1 MRKRDWKRKGKNV
14 LAAIL
19 SAAMVVNT
27 ALPEALVYAADTEAD
42 IQTEAVAQISE
53 PSEEIVKDG
62 EVSNEDVVN
71 EHYEAADSVDDEVIE
86 GDQNSDADIV
96 EDIIDDADILSDD
109 ADQAEL
115 YTAEDGTG
123 EVVIDSADLVD
134 EDAEGEDKVEEEKT
148 SDMIELQAADSDY
161 VANDYMRYCRYRD
174 TAIDIQGNHN
184 NNWWSTTYYNDGYT
198 LKTEGLANATVT
210 IEKPEFVYSGRFV
223 EVTYKVTADKGDVSG
238 GKLGVHADVEIGTN
252 DYAKITLIRDSKGKA
267 IGFQMLDDRSSSS
280 DPACFRLYFGGDVL
294 KGSLSANTYWMGHF
308 SYRISNCF
316 NTVTV
321 DSITNTD
328 SGLALSWQNINLKKG
343 ESQTYKMLVGLGTE
357 SDLDE
362 ALKSAIDCA
371 SEAITGIANG
381 TYKITY
387 KDETGK
393 EHEYVF
399 EVTDE
404 SGIPLQGTYKDGT
417 SYDFIG
423 KTISI
428 GQVSN
433 GMLGITKDLTIPS
446 RPNPLS
452 TEDIDLSQTILSQ
465 EDKTITIAANESQ
478 EYILVPSGTKVTPDI
493 WNNAKSGNPITFDKD
508 SCGNILDINN
518 AAGYEIYTRIK
529 ATDTTLRSE
538 SSEKSK
544 QLIFHSHTWSYALN
558 DDSSVIT
565 ASCAN
570 AVTYAD
576 TCYYCSKSGSIKITI
591 DTPEADSLVYNGL
604 SHEIPVTNG
613 ISAIT
618 GDPVEIKYVKT
629 NDVKI
634 NETTETDQAPSNAG
648 TYEIMVRIGN
658 DDSRVTAKK
667 KFIIQRRSVKVSG
680 ISAED
685 KIYDGTVDATL
696 KCDTVQFDGILAG
709 DSLNVTATGK
719 FTDTNGHED
728 KNAGQNKKVMI
739 SDLVLGGTDE
749 SNYVLAEEGN
759 QTETSASITPK
770 EITAVITPNGGIY
783 GGPITSASAVLN
795 GLIGTDKP
803 TVTLIY
809 KGTSNDGR
817 TVNSTNVP
825 EPAGIYTV
833 TAAIED
839 SNYTLNTESASAQF
853 VVHRASPEL
862 TVSAIPNK
870 DYGDAA
876 FDLNISYEKDNVNSS
891 ELSFS
896 SSKTD
901 VATVDN
907 NGKVTITGAG
917 TATLAVAVT
926 QSANYEAAS
935 CSVTITVDK
944 AEATEKLVVDTV
956 LYEKTYGDPAFKIA
970 ASSEGN
976 IAEIHY
982 ESGDSTVVEA
992 DACGMVTI
1000 KNTGT
1005 AVITIKMDESRNYLA
1020 VSKNITVKVVPKE
1033 ITVTGINA
1041 ESKIYD
1047 GNTNA
1052 TLNFDHVLY
1061 VGKLTD
1067 DVLTLSGT
1075 GTFADKNAG
1084 QDKTVQI
1091 DRCSLGLDG
1100 ADRGKY
1106 VLAEEQQTTT
1116 TADITAKEITATI
1129 TPNGGT
1135 YEGTITPADGS
1146 LNGLITDDHPT
1157 ITWNYSGRAND
1168 GTEINGSAVPTLA
1181 GTYRVTAA
1189 ISDMNYV
1196 LNPENASAE
1205 FMINRT
1211 SPELSVSAVPDKNYN
1226 DAEFNLEITHKGDGQ
1241 KTYESSDKQKAV
1253 VDANGKVTI
1262 KGAGD
1267 VTLTVRL
1274 AASANYTAAIAQVT
1288 VKINQVENDKLIVK
1302 EVLYTKI
1309 YGDPTFHIA
1318 ASMNGS
1324 TTGIHYESNNPAVA
1338 SVNADGTVTV
1348 GNTGTASITVSMDE
1362 SQNYFAVAKQVTV
1375 EVVPKE
1381 ITISGIA
1388 AEGKIYDGTTDAVLK
1403 YDGVQYIGKLDKDT
1417 LSVTANGAFADK
1429 NAGNGKK
1436 VNIQNLVLG
1445 NNEAGNYVLADSS
1458 QQTEAFA
1465 DITAKEINASIIS
1478 GGGVYGEIITPA
1490 RASLN
1495 GLIGTDRPQ
1504 ITLTYTGN
1512 ANDGTA
1518 ANSTKTPT
1526 LAGNYQVTAT
1536 IEDANYRL
1544 SSDGASAPFI
1554 IHRASPQLAV
1564 SATNMSYGE
1573 NVTFKL
1579 QVDHAEEAT
1588 GQKVYTTS
1596 NASVAI
1602 IDTNGT
1608 VTLKGGGEVTFKVDL
1623 AQSPNYLADSKEVT
1637 ITVGKIEETLTVD
1650 RINYV
1655 VTYGDA
1661 PFQIEA
1667 RAKGSSEITYTDNTK
1682 PAVASVDSNGIVTPL
1697 KEGSTTIT
1705 LRTVGNATYIPVS
1718 TNIAV
1723 TVLKKKITISG
1734 IKAESKVYDGKATVV
1749 KWNYEDV
1756 VYDGIQPND
1765 VLSITATGT
1774 FADKNAGQNKR
1785 VAITDLHLG
1794 GSSVGNYELAPAEVQ
1809 QTEAFAD
1816 ITPKPIA
1823 AEITPNGGTFE
1834 GTITPAKAVLKD
1846 VVDGDHPENGMSY
1859 VYTGTS
1865 NDGTETVDGTTLP
1878 TKAGTYRVTVKIT
1891 DPNYNLPTEAASAD
1905 FVIDRAAADL
1915 KVDPVPEKKFG
1926 DQPFAITAS
1935 SKENGARTY
1944 SSSNENVVKADQA
1957 GKVTI
1962 TGAGTAN
1969 ITVKVAQTANYKEEQ
1984 KSVAITV
1991 KKIPHQLN
1999 LEKELYDNIVYGDQS
2014 VTVKAAAGDQETGF
2028 RYVSSNAK
2036 VAAVDASGR
2045 ITATGVGT
2053 AEISITLDESA
2064 NYLAVTKKATVKV
2077 IPKTI
2082 GIQWGETSFVYNGK
2096 VLAPAATATGLV
2108 GTDTCSITVSGG
2120 SKSLGKHTATATAL
2134 SNANYCLPTSG
2145 LTCSYQIRVISE
2157 QAERE
2162 LALNKGLKVT
2172 QSGSTIRITWGK
2184 VKGADGYNVYVQYC
2198 GLKFNEQSL
2207 YPVKGNKN
2215 SITIKKVNGAKLSL
2229 TRNYKIYVTAY
2240 KNVEGKQVVLGRSI
2254 TAHIVG
2260 RLNKTSTNV
2269 KGIKLQKSSFT
2280 LKKGKTA
2287 TIKGSTIKV
2296 NKARKQLSNAHAK
2309 ELRFT
2314 TSDPT
2319 IATVTSAGKIKA
2331 VGKGKCT
2338 IYVYARNGYAKK
2350 VKVTVK

>member
-161 VANDYMRYCRYRD
+161 VANDYMRYRRYSD

-184 NNWWSTTYYNDGYT
+184 NNWWSTTYNNDGYT

-294 KGSLSANTYWMGHF
+294 KGSLSADTYWMGHF
-308 SYRISNCF
+308 RSRVGNCF

-321 DSITNTD
+321 DSVSNTD
-328 SGLALSWQNINLKKG
+328 SGLALSWQNINLKKE
-343 ESQTYKMLVGLGTE
+343 ESKTYKMLVGLGTE

-381 TYKITY
+381 TYRITY
-387 KDETGK
+387 TVEAEGGTKQ
-393 EHEYVF
+393 EYIYEF
-399 EVTDE
+399 EVTDKN
-404 SGIPLQGTYKDGT
+404 GIPLQGTYKDGT

-446 RPNPLS
+446 RPDPLS

-570 AVTYAD
+570 AATYAD

-629 NDVKI
+629 N
-634 NETTETDQAPSNAG
+634 ETMETDQAPRNAG

-658 DDSRVTAKK
+658 KDSRVTAKK

-696 KCDTVQFDGILAG
+696 KCDAVQFDGILAG

-749 SNYVLAEEGN
+749 SNYVLTKEGN
-759 QTETSASITPK
+759 QTETYASITPK

-795 GLIGTDKP
+795 GLIGRDNP

-809 KGTSNDGR
+809 TGTSNDGR
-817 TVNSTNVP
+817 TINSSNAP
-825 EPAGIYTV
+825 EPAGTYTV
-833 TAAIED
+833 TATIED

-853 VVHRASPEL
+853 IVHRASPEL

-876 FDLNISYEKDNVNSS
+876 FDLNISYEKDNVNSG
-891 ELSFS
+891 ELSFL

-917 TATLAVAVT
+917 TATLTVAVT

-944 AEATEKLVVDTV
+944 ADATEKLVIDTV
-956 LYEKTYGDPAFKIA
+956 LYEKTYGDSAFQIA

-992 DACGMVTI
+992 DTKGLVSI

-1005 AVITIKMDESRNYLA
+1005 AVITINMDESRNYLA

-1041 ESKIYD
+1041 ESKVYD

-1091 DRCSLGLDG
+1091 DRRSLGLDG

-1302 EVLYTKI
+1302 EVLYTKT

-1381 ITISGIA
+1381 IIISGIT

-1403 YDGVQYIGKLDKDT
+1403 YDSVQYIGKLDKDI
-1417 LSVTANGAFADK
+1417 LSVTASGSFADK

-1465 DITAKEINASIIS
+1465 DITAKEINASITS
-1478 GGGVYGEIITPA
+1478 GGGVYRETSTPA
-1490 RASLN
+1490 SASLN

-1504 ITLTYTGN
+1504 ITYTYTGT
-1512 ANDGTA
+1512 ANDGTYIE
-1518 ANSTKTPT
+1518 NTKIPD
-1526 LAGNYQVTAT
+1526 LAGTYQVTVSVDDT
-1536 IEDANYRL
+1536 NYRL
-1544 SSDGASAPFI
+1544 NPEGASAPFVI
-1554 IHRASPQLAV
+1554 RRASPQLAV
-1564 SATNMSYGE
+1564 SAVSEVDYNTAAFKI
-1573 NVTFKL
+1573 NVTR
-1579 QVDHAEEAT
+1579 EGN
-1588 GQKVYTTS
+1588 GQKRYSSMNPSIAT
-1596 NASVAI
+1596 
-1602 IDTNGT
+1602 IDTDGNVTIHNG
-1608 VTLKGGGEVTFKVDL
+1608 GSATFKVEL
-1623 AQSPNYLADSKEVT
+1623 AESANYLADSKEVT
-1637 ITVGKIEETLTVD
+1637 VTIKAVDNILTVEK
-1650 RINYV
+1650 INYK

-1661 PFQIEA
+1661 PFRIVASANGAELTY
-1667 RAKGSSEITYTDNTK
+1667 SSSAS
-1682 PAVASVDSNGIVTPL
+1682 AVASVDEHTGLVTPG
-1697 KEGSTTIT
+1697 KVGDATIT
-1705 LRTVGNATYIPVS
+1705 ITAGENATYHTVS
-1718 TNIAV
+1718 KDITV
-1723 TVLKKKITISG
+1723 TVVKKKITISG
-1734 IKAESKVYDGKATVV
+1734 ITADTRAYDGTAVATL
-1749 KWNYEDV
+1749 NYDAV
-1756 VYDGIQPND
+1756 RYDGIQPND

-1891 DPNYNLPTEAASAD
+1891 DPNYNLPAEAASAD
-1905 FVIDRAAADL
+1905 FVIDRAVADL

-2096 VLAPAATATGLV
+2096 VLAPAAIATGLV

>member
-14 LAAIL
+14 LTAIL

-62 EVSNEDVVN
+62 GASNEDVVN

-96 EDIIDDADILSDD
+96 EDIIDDADILADD
-109 ADQAEL
+109 ADQADL
-115 YTAEDGTG
+115 YTTEDGTG

-134 EDAEGEDKVEEEKT
+134 ENAEGEDKVEEEKT

-161 VANDYMRYCRYRD
+161 VKNDYMRYCRYND
-174 TAIDIQGNHN
+174 TTINIQGWYNKA
-184 NNWWSTTYYNDGYT
+184 WRLTTYANNGYT
-198 LKTEGLANATVT
+198 IRKVGLENATVT
-210 IEKPEFVYSGRFV
+210 IEQPNFVYGGRFV
-223 EVTYKVTADKGDVSG
+223 EVTYKVTADKGVVSN
-238 GKLGVHADVEIGTN
+238 GKLGVHADVQIGSN
-252 DYAKITLIRDSKGKA
+252 DRAAVTLIRDSNNKA
-267 IGFQMLDDRSSSS
+267 IGFQMIDDNSSYTSYN
-280 DPACFRLYFGGDVL
+280 ACFRLYFGGDVL
-294 KGSLSANTYWMGHF
+294 PDSPAADTYWMGYYYDK
-308 SYRISNCF
+308 SNNCF
-316 NTVTV
+316 NTVNT
-321 DSITNTD
+321 DSITGID
-328 SGLALSWQNINLKKG
+328 SGLALSWQNINLEEG
-343 ESQTYKMLVGLGTE
+343 QSQTYKMLVGVGTE
-357 SDLDE
+357 SDLNE
-362 ALKSAIDCA
+362 ALNSVLDCHA
-371 SEAITGIANG
+371 ETITGIGSGIYRVTYTENG
-381 TYKITY
+381 VDYTY
-387 KDETGK
+387 E
-393 EHEYVF
+393 F
-399 EVTDE
+399 EVTDD
-404 SGIPLQGTYKDGT
+404 SGIPLKGTDKSGKV
-417 SYDFIG
+417 YDFIG
-423 KTISI
+423 KRISI
-428 GQVSN
+428 SQVDA
-433 GMLGITKDLTIPS
+433 ITQLPGLSKNLTIPS
-446 RPNPLS
+446 RPGGLK
-452 TEDIDLSQTILSQ
+452 TEEIDLSETVISQ
-465 EDKTITIAANESQ
+465 KNKIITIVASEAQ
-478 EYILVPSGTKVTPDI
+478 EYILVPNGTTVTPAM
-493 WNNAKSGNPITFDKD
+493 WENAQTGSSITFNKD
-508 SCGNILDINN
+508 SLGNDLDTSKD
-518 AAGYEIYTRIK
+518 YVIYTRIK
-529 ATDTTLRSE
+529 ATDSSLRSE
-538 SSEKSK
+538 SSETSCA
-544 QLIFHSHTWSYALN
+544 LSFHSHTWSYAVN
-558 DDSSVIT
+558 DNVIT
-565 ASCAN
+565 ATCAEATDAHKKTCHYCKHSGETMTITVDN
-570 AVTYAD
+570 QTYDGQPYHGLTIEDHITGLTGESARVSYVGRDGTTYAEQQQAPVNAGKY
-576 TCYYCSKSGSIKITI
+576 TIKVQIGNVTASQDFII
-591 DTPEADSLVYNGL
+591 DKR
-604 SHEIPVTNG
+604 PVTIIGG
-613 ISAIT
+613 ITA
-618 GDPVEIKYVKT
+618 E
-629 NDVKI
+629 
-634 NETTETDQAPSNAG
+634 
-648 TYEIMVRIGN
+648 
-658 DDSRVTAKK
+658 SRT
-667 KFIIQRRSVKVSG
+667 
-680 ISAED
+680 
-685 KIYDGTVDATL
+685 YDGTAAAAL
-696 KCDTVQFDGILAG
+696 KYHEVQYSGLLSG
-709 DSLNVTATGK
+709 DSLSITATGT
-719 FTDTNGHED
+719 FDSA
-728 KNAGQNKKVMI
+728 NAGENKTVRI
-739 SDLVLGGTDE
+739 SNLQLSGA
-749 SNYVLAEEGN
+749 SSANYKLAAEGH
-759 QTETSASITPK
+759 QTQTMATIAKK
-770 EITAVITPNGGIY
+770 EITAVITPNGGVY
-783 GGPITSASAVLN
+783 GETITPADVALN
-795 GLIGTDKP
+795 GVIDGE
-803 TVTLIY
+803 TVAVSLIY
-809 KGTSNDGR
+809 TGAGYND
-817 TVNSTNVP
+817 TAT
-825 EPAGIYTV
+825 PALAGVYTV
-833 TAAIED
+833 KASIAENA
-839 SNYTLNTESASAQF
+839 NYTLRQEGSSAEF
-853 VVHRASPEL
+853 VVHKASPEL
-862 TVSAIPNK
+862 TVSAVPEKTVGDADFGLNVGRKNDPNNTGAITYTSSDSNVAVVDNAGNVTIK
-870 DYGDAA
+870 GAGTAKLTVSVAECANFEAESRDVTITVQKADASDQLVVGTVLYQKNYGDPDFQIAA
-876 FDLNISYEKDNVNSS
+876 TSTVEGASGITYENKSPAIAEANA
-891 ELSFS
+891 E
-896 SSKTD
+896 
-901 VATVDN
+901 
-907 NGKVTITGAG
+907 GKVTIKNVG
-917 TATLAVAVT
+917 TAEINL
-926 QSANYEAAS
+926 
-935 CSVTITVDK
+935 
-944 AEATEKLVVDTV
+944 
-956 LYEKTYGDPAFKIA
+956 
-970 ASSEGN
+970 N
-976 IAEIHY
+976 IAE
-982 ESGDSTVVEA
+982 SQ
-992 DACGMVTI
+992 
-1000 KNTGT
+1000 
-1005 AVITIKMDESRNYLA
+1005 NYLA
-1020 VSKNITVKVVPKE
+1020 VSKKVTVEVVPKK
-1033 ITVTGINA
+1033 ITVSGITA
-1041 ESKIYD
+1041 ASKVYD
-1047 GNTNA
+1047 GTTTA
-1052 TLNFDHVLY
+1052 TLNYNHVLF
-1061 VGKLTD
+1061 VGKLSTD
-1067 DVLTLSGT
+1067 SLSLSGT

-1084 QDKTVQI
+1084 QNKTVQI
-1091 DRCSLGLDG
+1091 SLDSANSLGG
-1100 ADRGKY
+1100 ADKGKY
-1106 VLAEEQQTTT
+1106 VLAAEGQQSMT

-1129 TPNGGT
+1129 IPNGGT
-1135 YEGTITPADGS
+1135 YNGTITPANGS
-1146 LNGLITDDHPT
+1146 LNGLIGDDHPEISWT
-1157 ITWNYSGRAND
+1157 YSGRAND

-1181 GTYRVTAA
+1181 GTYRVTAS

-1205 FMINRT
+1205 FVINRT
-1211 SPELSVSAVPDKNYN
+1211 SPELSVSAVPDKDYN

-1241 KTYESSDKQKAV
+1241 KTYESSDEQKAV

-1262 KGAGD
+1262 KGAGS
-1267 VTLTVRL
+1267 VTLTVHL
-1274 AASANYTAAIAQVT
+1274 AESANYTEASAQVT
-1288 VKINQVENDKLIVK
+1288 VRINQVENDKLVVEEVRYVK
-1302 EVLYTKI
+1302 T
-1309 YGDPTFHIA
+1309 YGDPSFRIA

-1324 TTGIHYESNNPAVA
+1324 TAGIHYESNDPAVA
-1338 SVNADGTVTV
+1338 SVDANGTVTI

-1375 EVVPKE
+1375 TVIAKE
-1381 ITISGIA
+1381 IIISGIT
-1388 AEGKIYDGTTDAVLK
+1388 AEEKTYDGTTDAVLK
-1403 YDGVQYIGKLDKDT
+1403 YDAVQFTGKLDKDT
-1417 LSVTANGAFADK
+1417 LSVTAAGSFENK
-1429 NAGNGKK
+1429 NAATGKR
-1436 VNIQNLVLG
+1436 VRILDLELG
-1445 NNEAGNYVLADSS
+1445 NNEAGNYTLARDG

-1465 DITAKEINASIIS
+1465 DITPKEITT
-1478 GGGVYGEIITPA
+1478 VITPNGGTYEGTITK
-1490 RASLN
+1490 ASATVR
-1495 GLIGTDRPQ
+1495 GVIGSEDPGVV
-1504 ITLTYTGN
+1504 LTYTGN
-1512 ANDGTA
+1512 ANNGTSV
-1518 ANSTKTPT
+1518 NSTDTPT
-1526 LAGNYQVTAT
+1526 LAGTYQVTASLKNT
-1536 IEDANYRL
+1536 NYKL
-1544 SSDGASAPFI
+1544 NPEGTSALFVI
-1554 IHRASPQLAV
+1554 DRAAPQLAV
-1564 SATNMSYGE
+1564 SAVADVDYSTNG
-1573 NVTFKL
+1573 TFKL
-1579 QVDHAEEAT
+1579 EVTHKGT
-1588 GQKVYTTS
+1588 GDKTFTS
-1596 NASVAI
+1596 NAPSIATV
-1602 IDTNGT
+1602 DTNGI
-1608 VTLKGGGEVTFKVDL
+1608 VTLKNGGEVTLKVDL
-1623 AQSPNYLADSKEVT
+1623 AQSANYLADSKEVT
-1637 ITVGKIEETLTVD
+1637 IKINKVGATLTVEK
-1650 RINYV
+1650 INYQ

-1661 PFQIEA
+1661 PFHIAATANRNDIVLKYQ
-1667 RAKGSSEITYTDNTK
+1667 SQDS
-1682 PAVASVDSNGIVTPL
+1682 AVASVNANGDVTPL
-1697 KEGSTTIT
+1697 KVGETKITISTEENQTFLT
-1705 LRTVGNATYIPVS
+1705 VS
-1718 TNIAV
+1718 TDITV
-1723 TVLKKKITISG
+1723 TVVTKKITISG
-1734 IKAESKVYDGKATVV
+1734 ITADTRAYDGTAVATL
-1749 KWNYEDV
+1749 NYDAV
-1756 VYDGIQPND
+1756 RYDGIQPND

-1846 VVDGDHPENGMSY
+1846 VVDDDHPENGMSY

-1891 DPNYNLPTEAASAD
+1891 DPNYNLPAEAASAD
-1905 FVIDRAAADL
+1905 FVIDRAVADL

>member
-161 VANDYMRYCRYRD
+161 VANDYMRYCRYSD
-174 TAIDIQGNHN
+174 TAIDIQGKHNNNNN
-184 NNWWSTTYYNDGYT
+184 NNWWSTTYHNGGYT

-294 KGSLSANTYWMGHF
+294 KGSLSANTYWMGYYG
-308 SYRISNCF
+308 SRVGNCF

-321 DSITNTD
+321 DSIINTD

-387 KDETGK
+387 KDETGE

-446 RPNPLS
+446 RPDPLS

-544 QLIFHSHTWSYALN
+544 QLIFHSHRWSYTLN
-558 DDSSVIT
+558 DDQSVIT
-565 ASCAN
+565 ASCAE
-570 AVTYAD
+570 AATYAD
-576 TCYYCSKSGSIKITI
+576 TCYYCSKSGTIQITI

-629 NDVKI
+629 N
-634 NETTETDQAPSNAG
+634 ETTETDQAPRNAG
-648 TYEIMVRIGN
+648 TYEIMARIGN
-658 DDSRVTAKK
+658 NDSLVTAKK
-667 KFIIQRRSVKVSG
+667 DFIIQRRSVKVSG

-685 KIYDGTVDATL
+685 KIYDGTVDAAL
-696 KCDTVQFDGILAG
+696 KCDAVQFDGILAG

-770 EITAVITPNGGIY
+770 EITAAITPNGGIY
-783 GGPITSASAVLN
+783 GGTITSASAALN

-825 EPAGIYTV
+825 EPAGTYTV

-839 SNYTLNTESASAQF
+839 SNYTLNSESSRAQF
-853 VVHRASPEL
+853 IVHRASPEL

-876 FDLNISYEKDNVNSS
+876 FDLNISYEKDNVNSG

-917 TATLAVAVT
+917 TATLTVAVT

-944 AEATEKLVVDTV
+944 ADATEKLVVDTV
-956 LYEKTYGDPAFKIA
+956 LYEKTYGDSAFQIA

-992 DACGMVTI
+992 DTKGLVSI

-1005 AVITIKMDESRNYLA
+1005 AVITINMDESRNYLA

-1052 TLNFDHVLY
+1052 TLNFNHVLY

-1075 GTFADKNAG
+1075 GTFADKNVG

-1091 DRCSLGLDG
+1091 DRRSLGLDG

-1157 ITWNYSGRAND
+1157 ITWTYSGRAND

-1205 FMINRT
+1205 FVINRT

-1241 KTYESSDKQKAV
+1241 KTYESSDNQKAV

-1302 EVLYTKI
+1302 EVLYTKT

-1375 EVVPKE
+1375 EVVPKK

-1465 DITAKEINASIIS
+1465 DITAKEINASITS

-1564 SATNMSYGE
+1564 SATDMYYGE

-1637 ITVGKIEETLTVD
+1637 ITVGKIKETLTVD

-1667 RAKGSSEITYTDNTK
+1667 SAKGSSEITYTDNTK

-1705 LRTVGNATYIPVS
+1705 LRTVENATYIPVS

-1774 FADKNAGQNKR
+1774 FTDKNAGQNKR

-1794 GSSVGNYELAPAEVQ
+1794 GSSVGNYELAPAEIQ